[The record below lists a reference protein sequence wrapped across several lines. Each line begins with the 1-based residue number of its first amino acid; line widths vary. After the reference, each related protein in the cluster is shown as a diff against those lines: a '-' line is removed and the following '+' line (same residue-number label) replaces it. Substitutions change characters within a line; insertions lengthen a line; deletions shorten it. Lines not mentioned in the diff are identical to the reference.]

1 MDAYKT
7 ILGHYYSYISVENST
22 FILHSCQTSV
32 VNCLKNINQPCIRAI
47 SNICEYNEKSECILP
62 RVCTKCNALKLSDF
76 RVLQKY
82 FDSNG
87 SVDLDEN
94 LICFSDRVPCLSETI
109 YKSMNFKSDNKSLD
123 WIVEKVLVMC
133 IFTERHSHNS
143 ELLSDMVSLFSGKI
157 FGKNSNYNL
166 QNFIYEFNHTQDL
179 IPVKSE
185 LGIMLTQAIDK
196 LNIYKT
202 ENNGFFSVTTVSMLI
217 ACKIKK
223 FCLKNQSNLEYT

>member
-32 VNCLKNINQPCIRAI
+32 VNCLKNINQPCKRTI
-47 SNICEYNEKSECILP
+47 SNICEYNKKRKCMLP
-62 RVCTKCNALKLSDF
+62 SVCTKCNALKLSDF
-76 RVLQKY
+76 HVLQKY

-94 LICFSDRVPCLSETI
+94 LICFSDRVHCLSETI

-143 ELLSDMVSLFSGKI
+143 DLLGDMVSLFSGKI
-157 FGKNSNYNL
+157 FGENSNNNL
-166 QNFIYEFNHTQDL
+166 QEFMDEFNPTQDL

-196 LNIYKT
+196 LNIYQI
-202 ENNGFFSVTTVSMLI
+202 ENNGFFGVMTVSMLI
-217 ACKIKK
+217 ARKIKK